1 MAWSEDPTVFLV
13 DFGVP
18 VTAGA
23 ISGLG
28 ILDQPGALVADGMVI
43 STDYTLRCEAS
54 KFGGLIYGAELTVD
68 GINFQV
74 RENRLIDDGTFC
86 EISLL
91 KLAPDSSAAGQHPRT
106 FGLDDLTD
114 VELSDELEDG
124 EALVY
129 DEATDTWRDQHVDA
143 GTLGGNFDGGT
154 FN

>member
-23 ISGLG
+23 TSGLG

-54 KFGGLIYGAELTVD
+54 KFGSLAYGASITV
-68 GINFQV
+68 NSVAYTV

-86 EISLL
+86 EISLQ
-91 KLAPDSSAAGQHPRT
+91 KT
-106 FGLDDLTD
+106 
-114 VELSDELEDG
+114 
-124 EALVY
+124 
-129 DEATDTWRDQHVDA
+129 
-143 GTLGGNFDGGT
+143 
-154 FN
+154 

>member
-23 ISGLG
+23 TSGLG

-54 KFGGLIYGAELTVD
+54 KFGSLAYGASITV
-68 GINFQV
+68 NSVSYTV

-86 EISLL
+86 EISLQ
-91 KLAPDSSAAGQHPRT
+91 KT
-106 FGLDDLTD
+106 
-114 VELSDELEDG
+114 
-124 EALVY
+124 
-129 DEATDTWRDQHVDA
+129 
-143 GTLGGNFDGGT
+143 
-154 FN
+154 